1 MFQEA
6 GLWEWDF
13 SGFETAGSHFCLLSS
28 AFGSLSSSP
37 LCTKISYALSR
48 ISQITVE
55 SYVRVADELSP
66 GLFNPRKP
74 SNSLRHFA
82 HCHSLAS
89 TMMPPTPR
97 IQTSR
102 STGNVPADPRDRRR
116 KTIDFMH
123 KGLSRTVLPL
133 LSPLR

>member
-1 MFQEA
+1 MFQEE

-13 SGFETAGSHFCLLSS
+13 SGFETAGTS
-28 AFGSLSSSP
+28 AFGSLSSPP

-74 SNSLRHFA
+74 SNNLRHFA
-82 HCHSLAS
+82 HCHSLAG
-89 TMMPPTPR
+89 T
-97 IQTSR
+97 
-102 STGNVPADPRDRRR
+102 
-116 KTIDFMH
+116 
-123 KGLSRTVLPL
+123 
-133 LSPLR
+133 